1 MSKFTAT
8 FNGAKREDLYLY
20 DQALLGLAL
29 SMRFPSD
36 RGSGMI
42 GYLVSDEQY
51 ANEPWQHH
59 GPAIEAEAEV
69 PATPDTPYIAAVPGR
84 IEGPIVFSAPTDP
97 GEAPASLPLATYT
110 ARYNSWKHNRD
121 IYDKFTHEAGELRIL
136 FVNSL
141 SASVHARIG
150 GPAGILRKTTR
161 ELYTALHA
169 QYGTLLAADIVRL
182 KEQLATPYQQ
192 GNSLE
197 EFCQVHRRI
206 HFQLQLVGNA
216 VNPGDQIIY
225 LKTGIQRTRFLWEQ
239 YVFWVRLNPNPI
251 TQSFE
256 SLAIS
261 LQEAVDNGDFAVDS
275 TPTTATYTGQPTTAA
290 ALGAPKPKSNRGK
303 TLHCLSNNYC
313 YTCGWNTSHTSSHC
327 PRPAADHDKT
337 EGVQNPKGHFR
348 SRSRQDSKRQDT

>member
-42 GYLVSDEQY
+42 GYLVSD
-51 ANEPWQHH
+51 
-59 GPAIEAEAEV
+59 
-69 PATPDTPYIAAVPGR
+69 D
-84 IEGPIVFSAPTDP
+84 
-97 GEAPASLPLATYT
+97 
-110 ARYNSWKHNRD
+110 
-121 IYDKFTHEAGELRIL
+121 HEAGELRIL

-197 EFCQVHRRI
+197 EFCQAHRRI

-261 LQEAVDNGDFAVDS
+261 LQEAVDNGDFAVEPHQLQPHTRHLVQRS
-275 TPTTATYTGQPTTAA
+275 PNPTEEKLYTVSIT
-290 ALGAPKPKSNRGK
+290 RG
-303 TLHCLSNNYC
+303 
-313 YTCGWNTSHTSSHC
+313 
-327 PRPAADHDKT
+327 PRVISPQT
-337 EGVQNPKGHFR
+337 V
-348 SRSRQDSKRQDT
+348 